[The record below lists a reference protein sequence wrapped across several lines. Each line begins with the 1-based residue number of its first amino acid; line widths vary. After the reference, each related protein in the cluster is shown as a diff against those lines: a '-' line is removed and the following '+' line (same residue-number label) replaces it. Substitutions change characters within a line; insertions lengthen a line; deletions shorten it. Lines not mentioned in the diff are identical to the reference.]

1 MDLKNVIKNNSK
13 VINNFVSLVILN
25 VVNYVF
31 PLIIIP
37 ILIKRLG
44 LEVYGEYI
52 FAFTILSYLNL
63 IVQYGFNFS
72 ATNKV
77 AKNQEN
83 KALISSV
90 YTSVTLSRIFF
101 SVIITVGILL
111 SGFFIKDQILMYLM
125 GIGIFFGQGLIPVWL
140 FQGLE
145 KMKYI
150 TIVNTIVRFFAF
162 VLIILLVREP
172 SDVNFL
178 MFIQTLSFVLGGI
191 SSLFLVKYQLDI
203 TFSSPNIESIREN
216 LFEGWSLFLST
227 IGMNLYRESN
237 VVILGIVSGYTT
249 VGLYSPAEK
258 LIKGIQSFTNI
269 IVTALYPHFSKQIN
283 RNGRQGYSSF
293 LRIGKLLAIIFCIG
307 AILIML
313 LSPYIINA
321 YIGTGY
327 YSTVI
332 DFRILS
338 LVILFGGIN
347 YYYGIVGL
355 VNFNKQSLF
364 NQFVWI
370 SGIIGISASFL
381 LSYFFNDIGAA
392 IAMVFAELFLCI
404 LIFSKFKKVS
414 RGLS

>member
-1 MDLKNVIKNNSK
+1 MNFKNIIRNNSK
-13 VINNFVSLVILN
+13 IINNFVSLVILN

-44 LEVYGEYI
+44 LEVYGKYI
-52 FAFTILSYLNL
+52 FAFTILNYLNL

-83 KALISSV
+83 KSLISGV
-90 YTSVTLSRIFF
+90 YTSVTLIRICF
-101 SVIITVGILL
+101 SIIITIGLLL
-111 SGFFIKDQILMYLM
+111 SGFFIRDQFLMYIM

-145 KMKYI
+145 QMKYI
-150 TIVNTIVRFFAF
+150 TIVNALVRLLAF
-162 VLIILLVREP
+162 VLIVLMVQAP

-191 SSLFLVKYQLDI
+191 ASLFLVKYQLNI
-203 TFSSPNIESIREN
+203 NFTSPNIKSIREN
-216 LFEGWSLFLST
+216 LIEGWSLFLST

-237 VVILGIVSGYTT
+237 VVILGIVAGYST

-269 IVTALYPHFSKQIN
+269 IVTALYPHFSKKM
-283 RNGRQGYSSF
+283 NGNESQGYVSF
-293 LRIGKLLAIIFCIG
+293 QKIGKLLTIIFFFG
-307 AILIML
+307 TILMII

-321 YIGTGY
+321 YIGKGY
-327 YSTVI
+327 TSTII
-332 DFRILS
+332 DFKVLS
-338 LVILFGGIN
+338 LVILFGGLN

-355 VNFNKQSLF
+355 VNFNKESLF
-364 NQFVWI
+364 NRLVWI
-370 SGIIGISASFL
+370 SGVVGISASFI
-381 LSYFFNDIGAA
+381 LSYLLKDIGAA
-392 IAMVFAELFLCI
+392 VAMAIAEIVLLG
-404 LIFSKFKKVS
+404 LIIRCLKK
-414 RGLS
+414 